1 MNRELALVCGAV
13 VVLIA
18 SLSTLSLAGG
28 VSGPDVP
35 ELDVGGEQQGIASVT
50 EVTITTDA
58 VTGGTASLSLETH
71 LDHRGG
77 PVENV
82 TIVHRAT
89 DIETGF
95 LVETTEREVD
105 PLESESEY
113 RVSGTVALPRES
125 EYRIETIVYVD
136 GTRTETVS
144 QTVSGIDSL
153 TPSYADTDIEFHRF
167 TGAGGTHFTDI
178 PSIEHTVVSTD
189 DDRATLAVTSY
200 LTNTG
205 DDPEDDLR
213 LKVTARQADS
223 NIVADSAT
231 VDVDAIGPG
240 DTATPEGTLDV
251 PAEYDYYLD
260 AMLWRGETIVATD
273 RAVAN
278 LAGGNLT
285 VDESEMAGG
294 LEVSDFE
301 TTTNDDAAYD
311 DAAYDDDLD
320 DGDATMDDDGQPGFS
335 VLAGLGAVLLAVTLA
350 RRYTHD

>member
-1 MNRELALVCGAV
+1 MNRELALVCGAI

-18 SLSTLSLAGG
+18 SMSTLALAGG
-28 VSGPDVP
+28 VSGPDAP
-35 ELDVGGEQQGIASVT
+35 EPDIGDDQQGVASIS
-50 EVTITTDA
+50 EVTIATDD
-58 VTGGTASLSLETH
+58 VTGGTAVLSLETH
-71 LDHRGG
+71 LDHHGDT
-77 PVENV
+77 VENV
-82 TIVHRAT
+82 TVVHRAT
-89 DIETGF
+89 DTETGF
-95 LVETTEREVD
+95 LVQTTEREVD

-113 RVSGTVALPRES
+113 QVSGTVALPRES

-153 TPSYADTDIEFHRF
+153 TPSYADTDLEFHRF
-167 TGAGGTHFTDI
+167 TGAGGAHFTDI
-178 PSIEHTVVSTD
+178 PSTEHTVVSTD
-189 DDRATLAVTSY
+189 DDRATLEVTSY

-205 DDPEDDLR
+205 DDSEDDLR
-213 LKVTARQADS
+213 LTVTARQADS
-223 NIVADSAT
+223 NIVADST
-231 VDVDAIGPG
+231 SVHMDAVGPG

-285 VDESEMAGG
+285 VDESETVGG

-301 TTTNDDAAYD
+301 TTSNDNVEFDDDTESDDAD
-311 DAAYDDDLD
+311 
-320 DGDATMDDDGQPGFS
+320 MDDDGQPGFG
-335 VLAGLGAVLLAVTLA
+335 VLAGLGAVLLAISFA